1 MTYPST
7 HQKVEGFCLSLII
20 LFFISACQQAE
31 QPNVSYNVSED
42 FKSLNLP
49 FSEAVIVGNT
59 IYLSGQ
65 VGNLPGQ
72 LTLAEGGIQGQTKQ
86 AFENIKRVLEQN
98 GSSLDRI
105 VKCTIMLA
113 DINEWGDFNKEYINY
128 FPGEKPA
135 RSAFGANGLAL
146 NARVEIECIA
156 VLKK

>member
-1 MTYPST
+1 M
-7 HQKVEGFCLSLII
+7 
-20 LFFISACQQAE
+20 QQPAHE
-31 QPNVSYNVSED
+31 VAFKTSEE

-65 VGNLPGQ
+65 IGNLPGQ
-72 LTLAEGGIQGQTKQ
+72 LVLVEGGIQNETKQ

-98 GSSLDRI
+98 GSSMENI

-113 DINEWGDFNKEYINY
+113 DINEWGEFNKEYIKY

-135 RSAFGANGLAL
+135 RSAFGTDGLAL

-156 VLKK
+156 VRSK